1 MLFCDVTGSTAAA
14 EQLDPE
20 EWAEIMNGAFDHMIR
35 PVYRFEGTVARLMG
49 DAVLAFFGAP
59 LAYEDDPQR
68 AVLAGLEIIE
78 EIEAYREEVRSEWG
92 FDFQVRVGINTGL
105 VMVGQIG
112 SDLQMEYTAMGDAVN
127 LAARME
133 QTAEP
138 GTVQIAENTYKQVAP
153 FFDLEELGG
162 ITVKGKKE
170 PVKSYRVLSR
180 TATPG
185 RLRGIE
191 GLEAPLIGREHE
203 KALLKKAMADLEN
216 GRGGIV
222 CLIGEAGLGKSRLIG
237 EIERRDRDGDGDRDR
252 EESREPS
259 AASPHSKFT
268 IANSQLTISSLSYE
282 SGHPYALFQ
291 RLVRRLIG
299 AAQGDPPEMLREKI
313 AGYIASLLPD
323 TGSAAASEDREEVV
337 RVFESLFGLESALGK
352 PPLEGEAFK
361 GRLFVEMS
369 ALWQGLAA
377 EGPVVLVC
385 DDLHWTD
392 PASAALLLHLL
403 SLTEKSPLLIVC
415 AMRPESSVPGWQVRQ
430 VAEADFGHRY
440 LEIRLQPLT
449 ADEGGE
455 LVDSLLR
462 VSDLPPRLRA
472 RIQEKTEGNPFFV
485 EEVVRTLIDSGTV
498 VRGEGQSRWTAVGE
512 GDDVDIPGNVQAL
525 LIARI
530 DRLEEGARRTLQ
542 LASVAGRNFYY
553 RVLARIVE
561 AAGALGDQLLTLQ
574 EAALIREAA
583 RYPELEYIFRHA
595 LTQEAAYSTM
605 LLKQRRAYHR
615 RTAEAIE
622 SLFPDKVEE
631 LSGTL
636 AHHFHEARDY
646 ERAVTYYTL
655 AGDAAYRLHASAE
668 AVQHYTL
675 ALEAAKMGKV
685 DLGSET
691 RVHLYSRKGRSLEL
705 SSRFDDA
712 LDNYREMATLAADS
726 GDRAL
731 ELASLTAQCILRATQ
746 TPLYDPAAAAKL
758 ASAAMAL
765 AKELG
770 DRASQAR
777 VLWGL
782 LLVEVWGGGDDEK
795 GLDYGRRSL
804 AIARE
809 LGLREQEGFTQTNL
823 VNAYWA
829 IDRLGDAL
837 AANLAAREIWLELG
851 NTPMLADSYSM
862 TIWAHWLAGD
872 FEAALAAGHE
882 DIRVSRS
889 IGNVWNHRSALTS
902 MAQVYLDLGDYG
914 GIFRCHRETIQINE
928 SAGLPTPSYDWV
940 MVRAYVAAGALDGG
954 ERAAEYIYSRR
965 DTTLIMFL
973 PYVMAA
979 YAVAQLALGKPTE
992 ARRSLDQLYEAMGSD
1007 MDGHS
1012 SLGIAPPLL
1021 ADAQL
1026 QLALGKPERALEIL
1040 DYLIERLRRAELR
1053 LYLPEALWLQGNALL
1068 ALDRPEQ
1075 AYEILEDARRVAEQ
1089 NGERRIRWQIL
1100 AALAEAEEEQRNEEA
1115 ARSLWAEARKVV
1127 NYVANHAGDELRP
1140 SFLAISQVS
1149 KILAKSDANVC

>member
-170 PVKSYRVLSR
+170 PVRSYRVLSR

-252 EESREPS
+252 DREESREPS
-259 AASPHSKFT
+259 AASTHSKFT
-268 IANSQLTISSLSYE
+268 IDNSQLTISSLSYE

-337 RVFESLFGLESALGK
+337 RVFESLFGLESALGQ

-415 AMRPESSVPGWQVRQ
+415 AMRPESSVPG
-430 VAEADFGHRY
+430 
-440 LEIRLQPLT
+440 
-449 ADEGGE
+449 
-455 LVDSLLR
+455 
-462 VSDLPPRLRA
+462 
-472 RIQEKTEGNPFFV
+472 
-485 EEVVRTLIDSGTV
+485 
-498 VRGEGQSRWTAVGE
+498 
-512 GDDVDIPGNVQAL
+512 
-525 LIARI
+525 
-530 DRLEEGARRTLQ
+530 
-542 LASVAGRNFYY
+542 
-553 RVLARIVE
+553 
-561 AAGALGDQLLTLQ
+561 
-574 EAALIREAA
+574 
-583 RYPELEYIFRHA
+583 
-595 LTQEAAYSTM
+595 
-605 LLKQRRAYHR
+605 
-615 RTAEAIE
+615 
-622 SLFPDKVEE
+622 
-631 LSGTL
+631 
-636 AHHFHEARDY
+636 
-646 ERAVTYYTL
+646 
-655 AGDAAYRLHASAE
+655 
-668 AVQHYTL
+668 
-675 ALEAAKMGKV
+675 
-685 DLGSET
+685 
-691 RVHLYSRKGRSLEL
+691 
-705 SSRFDDA
+705 
-712 LDNYREMATLAADS
+712 
-726 GDRAL
+726 
-731 ELASLTAQCILRATQ
+731 
-746 TPLYDPAAAAKL
+746 
-758 ASAAMAL
+758 
-765 AKELG
+765 
-770 DRASQAR
+770 
-777 VLWGL
+777 
-782 LLVEVWGGGDDEK
+782 
-795 GLDYGRRSL
+795 
-804 AIARE
+804 
-809 LGLREQEGFTQTNL
+809 
-823 VNAYWA
+823 
-829 IDRLGDAL
+829 
-837 AANLAAREIWLELG
+837 
-851 NTPMLADSYSM
+851 
-862 TIWAHWLAGD
+862 
-872 FEAALAAGHE
+872 
-882 DIRVSRS
+882 
-889 IGNVWNHRSALTS
+889 
-902 MAQVYLDLGDYG
+902 
-914 GIFRCHRETIQINE
+914 
-928 SAGLPTPSYDWV
+928 
-940 MVRAYVAAGALDGG
+940 
-954 ERAAEYIYSRR
+954 
-965 DTTLIMFL
+965 
-973 PYVMAA
+973 
-979 YAVAQLALGKPTE
+979 
-992 ARRSLDQLYEAMGSD
+992 
-1007 MDGHS
+1007 
-1012 SLGIAPPLL
+1012 
-1021 ADAQL
+1021 
-1026 QLALGKPERALEIL
+1026 
-1040 DYLIERLRRAELR
+1040 
-1053 LYLPEALWLQGNALL
+1053 
-1068 ALDRPEQ
+1068 
-1075 AYEILEDARRVAEQ
+1075 
-1089 NGERRIRWQIL
+1089 
-1100 AALAEAEEEQRNEEA
+1100 
-1115 ARSLWAEARKVV
+1115 
-1127 NYVANHAGDELRP
+1127 
-1140 SFLAISQVS
+1140 
-1149 KILAKSDANVC
+1149 